1 MDFNYNQNNIQLGCN
16 KITDTRTRKILKYLI
31 KNLNEV
37 QKIVSKH
44 FASVITT
51 DNCH

>member
-1 MDFNYNQNNIQLGCN
+1 MDFNYHQNNIQLGYN
-16 KITDTRTRKILKYLI
+16 KSDKRTRKILKYLV